1 MQSGDSKTISFDI
14 MDDIRPAEK
23 HPDPQS
29 SSADEDSGKVIALG
43 DGEIEQFYGS
53 STTQAYRLK
62 SELVGKCMEEI
73 GMGKYIMCIFHQFLS
88 C

>member
-1 MQSGDSKTISFDI
+1 MMEQHTPKTTHSKT
-14 MDDIRPAEK
+14 MDDIQTAEK
-23 HPDPQS
+23 GNDPQTS
-29 SSADEDSGKVIALG
+29 SSDEETGKVIALD

-73 GMGKYIMCIFHQFLS
+73 GMGK
-88 C
+88 

>member
-1 MQSGDSKTISFDI
+1 MMEQQTSRTIHSKT
-14 MDDIRPAEK
+14 MDDIQTAEK
-23 HPDPQS
+23 GNNPQTRS
-29 SSADEDSGKVIALG
+29 SDEDTGKVIALD

-73 GMGKYIMCIFHQFLS
+73 GMGK
-88 C
+88 